1 MHLGEINGEFNADQ
15 KKKNW
20 IQIILGEKMS
30 KYTQYEPG
38 QLLIWTNNCNAIAY
52 ITK

>member
-1 MHLGEINGEFNADQ
+1 MHLGEINGEFNADK

-20 IQIILGEKMS
+20 IQIFWGNFFS